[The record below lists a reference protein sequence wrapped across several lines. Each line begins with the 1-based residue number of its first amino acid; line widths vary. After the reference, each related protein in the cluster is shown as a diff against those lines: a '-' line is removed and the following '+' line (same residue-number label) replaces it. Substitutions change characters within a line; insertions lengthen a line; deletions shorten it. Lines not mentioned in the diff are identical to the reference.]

1 MVLIVPAEA
10 RRYEELSAELRP
22 ILHGLGAFFDD
33 IAKLAPPDLAPDP
46 RARCDLS
53 RALLSVCGGLAGAAM
68 MIEDAGDYE
77 RAVDAMRSLI
87 SARRRMLMSTT

>member
-1 MVLIVPAEA
+1 
-10 RRYEELSAELRP
+10 
-22 ILHGLGAFFDD
+22 
-33 IAKLAPPDLAPDP
+33 
-46 RARCDLS
+46 
-53 RALLSVCGGLAGAAM
+53 M